1 MLTHNEQKRAARIFK
16 DKWIDILDNKHNEVE
31 LKDTFW
37 IDLLTNVFGIS
48 DAANYINF
56 EKPIELDKMLSSIA
70 A

>member
-37 IDLLTNVFGIS
+37 IDLLTNVLE
-48 DAANYINF
+48 Y
-56 EKPIELDKMLSSIA
+56 LMLLII
-70 A
+70 